1 MQCMQNLKK
10 IIKNSPSHTKATLQ
24 GEPKLRTQMESFQI
38 QDELCT
44 EISSR
49 KFRIRQIIPST
60 KKSPKVWSFQE
71 NLLSLQRFNQ
81 ESKYYGKEQ

>member
-10 IIKNSPSHTKATLQ
+10 SNYTNTPSLTKATLQ

-49 KFRIRQIIPST
+49 KFVIRCIIS
-60 KKSPKVWSFQE
+60 
-71 NLLSLQRFNQ
+71 
-81 ESKYYGKEQ
+81 